1 MSTAASALR
10 GIYDLMVGTGG
21 PGVQAITVVVH
32 DNGYGIIGRIE
43 VSSAAHASGTAPT
56 LNEAP
61 AMTSEAAP
69 TTSGPGRADN
79 EAILAA
85 RATTSMTGAV
95 ANPTSANITG

>member
-1 MSTAASALR
+1 MSKAASALR

-43 VSSAAHASGTAPT
+43 ISSAAHASGTAPT

-69 TTSGPGRADN
+69 TTSGAGRADN

-95 ANPTSANITG
+95 ANPTSANIRG